1 MNKKI
6 LVTGGAGYIGSH
18 TVTLLLDKGYQVI
31 IIDNFSNSDINVIER
46 INKISKKSVEIYNI
60 DIRNKEALEK
70 LFSSISDIHAVIH
83 FAGLKAVK
91 ESVDN
96 PLLYYDNNVSGTIV
110 LLEVMKKYK
119 VKNFI
124 FSSSATVYS
133 TDNKMPVVEED
144 VTGPINPY
152 GQSKLMVEKICQDL
166 YNSDNSD
173 NSDTSEHN
181 WNFLMLRYF
190 NPIGAHPS
198 GLIGENPN
206 GIPNNLMP
214 YILEV
219 MSDKLPHLNIF
230 GNDYDTP
237 DGTGIRDYIHVMDLA
252 DGHVKSLEYVTT
264 LNKGCYEIF
273 NLGTGNGYSVL
284 DIVKEMQSVS
294 EKKIPYVFA
303 ERREGDVANVYADA
317 SKSKNKLKWKARLN
331 LKQMCKDSWNW
342 KKFDIL

>member
-1 MNKKI
+1 MSKKI

-31 IIDNFSNSDINVIER
+31 IIDNFSNSDKSVINR
-46 INKISKKSVEIYNI
+46 INKISKKSFDIYNI

-70 LFSSISDIHAVIH
+70 LFSSTSNIHAVIH

-96 PLLYYDNNVSGTIV
+96 PLLYYDNNVSGTIN
-110 LLEVMKKYK
+110 LLNTMKKYN

-133 TDNKMPVVEED
+133 DDNKMPVVEEAK
-144 VTGPINPY
+144 TGPINPY
-152 GQSKLMVEKICQDL
+152 GKSKFMVEKICQDL
-166 YNSDNSD
+166 YNSDK
-173 NSDTSEHN
+173 SEYE
-181 WNFLMLRYF
+181 WNFVILRYF
-190 NPIGAHPS
+190 NPIGAHSS

-214 YILEV
+214 YILKV
-219 MSDKLPHLNIF
+219 MKHELPHLNVF

-237 DGTGIRDYIHVMDLA
+237 DGTGVRDYIHVMDLA
-252 DGHVKSLEYVTT
+252 DGHVKSLEYIDS
-264 LNKGCYEIF
+264 LNKDCYEIF

-284 DIVKEMQSVS
+284 DIVKEMENVS
-294 EKKIPYVFA
+294 GQKIKYIFA
-303 ERREGDVANVYADA
+303 ERRDGDVATTYADA
-317 SKSKNKLKWKARLN
+317 SKSKNKLKWEAKLD
-331 LKQMCKDSWNW
+331 LHQMCKDSWNW
-342 KKFDIL
+342 IN